1 MIVTVYN
8 NDNSIDWKA
17 TGTDRIIQ
25 NVRNII
31 RTRNFE
37 VPFIPLMGINH
48 EFIDSLPQKIK
59 AELADHITEVINTYE
74 PRVSVKDVRIES
86 CDENG
91 DYVIAVELEV

>member
-1 MIVTVYN
+1 MKVTIYS
-8 NDNSIDWKA
+8 NDNSIDWGA
-17 TGTDRIIQ
+17 TDSERIIQ

-31 RTRNFE
+31 RTRHFE

-48 EFIDSLPQKIK
+48 EFIDSLPKKIK
-59 AELADHITEVINTYE
+59 TELSTHVTEVINTYE
-74 PRVSVKDVRIES
+74 PRVNVLDVRIES